1 MGQAY
6 ILINAEKGKEQ
17 EVYDGLLDMSEIS
30 DAHLLFGEWDVVAKV
45 KLDSNQDLGTFI
57 LDKVRPL
64 EGVNIT
70 STLIIAK

>member
-6 ILINAEKGKEQ
+6 VLINAEKGKEQ
-17 EVYDGLLDMSEIS
+17 EVYENLLDMSEIS
-30 DAHLLFGEWDVVAKV
+30 GAHLLFGEWDVVAKV

-57 LDKVRPL
+57 LDKVRPV

>member
-6 ILINAEKGKEQ
+6 ILVNTEKGREH
-17 EVYDGLLDMSEIS
+17 EVYDLLLDMPEIS
-30 DAHLLFGEWDVVAKV
+30 GAHLLFGEWDVIAKV

-64 EGVNIT
+64 DGVNIT